1 MERKITNGV
10 VTELGLTQR
19 NKILT
24 LEGNAAFYDLRGMKT
39 EFPNITTLKIKN
51 GITDIRI
58 LNRTFP
64 NIRKVVSE
72 SPLFETRETMLIR
85 KSTWEW
91 EKGVLLNAFCKSEE
105 ETLYLGNVAVIADMA
120 LDGCDAQKVS
130 CTDHLTCI
138 RRNGLFGSAFDL
150 DKPHPGNGPIMF
162 GDRLIGFNDDTGSYE
177 LTKDVKYIIF
187 PEGFSGSKL
196 ERLVVKDYKLLSV
209 LNGIGDAQICDTL
222 YIDDI
227 TDFREAFGSNE
238 ICLNAKHVQIND
250 ENNYLKSQNDMIFD
264 KKGGILYDSAWFL
277 SGNAVIPDGVK
288 TIRAHA
294 FSSPDIASVE
304 FPASVTNIQSG
315 AFFNADNVT
324 VIQCNGENVPHGCI
338 EAFARN
344 YEPYPDDK
352 NTVIKIVC
360 NKGHVFLPRYMTEKS
375 IKKLD
380 KICNEEFV
388 TVKKAYQYAINEEVR
403 QDTMIREYAFSKD
416 KNIAAYLKD
425 NIKSIVLRYIQ
436 ESRES
441 DAVIAVNTGI
451 VSKDDLKEIKSVAE
465 DANMKELILKINNI
479 LP

>member
-24 LEGNAAFYDLRGMKT
+24 LEGDVAAYDLRGMKK

-51 GITDIRI
+51 GVTDIRI
-58 LNRTFP
+58 SNRTFP
-64 NIRKVVSE
+64 NIRKVISE
-72 SPLFETRETMLIR
+72 SPLFETKETMLIR
-85 KSTWEW
+85 TSKLKS
-91 EKGVLLNAFCKSEE
+91 EKGILLNAFCKSEE

-138 RRNGLFGSAFDL
+138 CRNGLFGSAFDL

-162 GDRLIGFNDDTGSYE
+162 GDCLIGFKDDSVAYE
-177 LTKDVKYIIF
+177 LTKDVAYIIF
-187 PEGFSGSKL
+187 PEGFSGS
-196 ERLVVKDYKLLSV
+196 RLKRLIVKDHKLLSV
-209 LNGIGDAQICDTL
+209 LNGIGDARICDTL
-222 YIDDI
+222 RIDDE
-227 TDFREAFGSNE
+227 TDFRNAFSSDE
-238 ICLNAKHVQIND
+238 ICLNAKHVEITDKNK
-250 ENNYLKSQNDMIFD
+250 YLKSKNDMIFD
-264 KKGGILYDSAWFL
+264 KNGILYDSAWFL
-277 SGNAVIPDGVK
+277 SGDAVIPDEVK
-288 TIRAHA
+288 TIRTYA
-294 FSSPDIASVE
+294 FSSPYITSVRL
-304 FPASVTNIQSG
+304 PASVSNIQSG
-315 AFFNADNVT
+315 AFINADNVT
-324 VIQCNGENVPHGCI
+324 LIQCDGENLPHGCI

-344 YEPYPDDK
+344 YEPYSDDK
-352 NTVIKIVC
+352 NTVIEIVC
-360 NKGHVFLPRYMTEKS
+360 NKRYIFLPRYMTEKS

-380 KICNEEFV
+380 EICSKEFS
-388 TVKKAYQYAINEEVR
+388 TVKRAYKYAINEEVR

-416 KNIAAYLKD
+416 KDIAVYLKED
-425 NIKSIVLRYIQ
+425 IKSIVLRYIQ